1 MFLIK
6 SWWQGVAAFTHL
18 AFFKIHFVLFILS
31 FQTVVCFSVALQTS
45 FTPPDPDLQL
55 YPEHFEVL
63 KTQTLLLCKSFG
75 KNQKNLQEVGV
86 LSLVTDNRRVLQ
98 VNLIYFCCSNA
109 ADLLYKA
116 NSLSCSPPPAHFFS
130 APDTH
135 RTLSPDEGLPT
146 LVFSV
151 FSESWIQ
158 ENETHWPNAVIVISL
173 FI

>member
-45 FTPPDPDLQL
+45 STPSDPDLQL

-75 KNQKNLQEVGV
+75 KNQKNLQEVGL

-98 VNLIYFCCSNA
+98 VNLSYFCCSNT
-109 ADLLYKA
+109 ADLRYKA
-116 NSLSCSPPPAHFFS
+116 NSLFCSLPPAHFFS
-130 APDTH
+130 MHYTGLLPIHIVCCLQTRDCPH
-135 RTLSPDEGLPT
+135 WYFLSLLKVGYSKMRLTDLMP
-146 LVFSV
+146 
-151 FSESWIQ
+151 
-158 ENETHWPNAVIVISL
+158 
-173 FI
+173 